1 MSSIANALEFVLNP
15 RASAVASTDGR
26 EGKARNAGIR
36 NASASYKGLAWR
48 TCGES
53 YLAVLSLDIWI
64 AHTEALGIAVS
75 SVGAGFDEL
84 LMDGAQVAA
93 RGTPRLIALTC
104 TRVVLKQKLAH

>member
-1 MSSIANALEFVLNP
+1 MPSIANALEFVLNP
-15 RASAVASTDGR
+15 RASTVASAEGR

-36 NASASYKGLAWR
+36 NTSAGYKGLSMR
-48 TCGES
+48 TCGGS
-53 YLAVLSLDIWI
+53 CLTVLSSDIWI

-75 SVGAGFDEL
+75 SVGAGFSEL